1 MLPCGPLP
9 IQLRDYIEGAGVPST
24 KIAKAAASWTL
35 AGFLSWLLSLV
46 LADLILAVAGV
57 LTARPLEEAAG

>member
-1 MLPCGPLP
+1 
-9 IQLRDYIEGAGVPST
+9 
-24 KIAKAAASWTL
+24 
-35 AGFLSWLLSLV
+35 LLILV